1 MADGSDQHN
10 SFPQFRPQQHQ
21 QRDDG
26 ALTRQDPPNIGD
38 SSGDGTDLDR
48 AASPAPMRSGDDD
61 VQSGGTKR
69 VLKRVFSAT
78 LVCAYFVNFT
88 LALVRVNNDN
98 Q

>member
-21 QRDDG
+21 Q
-26 ALTRQDPPNIGD
+26 RQDPPNIGD

-78 LVCAYFVNFT
+78 LVCAYFVYFT